1 MAKRLRICE
10 LCHSVGITITFPN
23 GNKRKQHIKQRHPL
37 QTRETFHE
45 RRSKLRMYR
54 KQLILQQMKFYGN
67 HT

>member
-10 LCHSVGITITFPN
+10 LCHSVGITITFEN

-45 RRSKLRMYR
+45 RRSKLREYR
-54 KQLILQQMKFYGN
+54 KKLILTQMRLMGN
-67 HT
+67 